1 MLDVLVK
8 RRKREA
14 DLFKSDSIQPSTT
27 PVVPPTP
34 TTTESTTTT
43 KPTTNDNTNSD
54 ETDSYIQRTYEK
66 EYGPLDAN
74 ITKYKQKLY
83 PHLYGNKG
91 IMLTREKL
99 KGERNLIQELEKL
112 KAKRNTQIKNAT
124 KNLTPF
130 TLQGKKLL
138 ILNDLFALDPDDMR
152 SKMFKNI
159 DADES
164 LDASHAWRSPGK
176 LAITTN
182 LIIPGM
188 SGFRIAEIFWVDRI
202 PEYYKTFGAFQLFGL
217 TEHIDI
223 NRGWTTE
230 LYARFNAIPIRH
242 VSKLTDFPKPQ
253 VASNQNTSTT
263 NTTG

>member
-1 MLDVLVK
+1 MVKYGIVNYILQGDTNAVADIIQNKGIVTSKGNVLDVLVK

-130 TLQGKKLL
+130 T
-138 ILNDLFALDPDDMR
+138 
-152 SKMFKNI
+152 
-159 DADES
+159 
-164 LDASHAWRSPGK
+164 
-176 LAITTN
+176 
-182 LIIPGM
+182 
-188 SGFRIAEIFWVDRI
+188 
-202 PEYYKTFGAFQLFGL
+202 
-217 TEHIDI
+217 
-223 NRGWTTE
+223 
-230 LYARFNAIPIRH
+230 
-242 VSKLTDFPKPQ
+242 
-253 VASNQNTSTT
+253 
-263 NTTG
+263 